1 MITQQQHVQSSKRAL
16 LRELSLEQQQE
27 FLDSLSENEL
37 VSLASDWDYWGRPDQ
52 QIPEELLSGDKTIWL
67 PLAGRGWGKTRT
79 GAEFVRTLINRGYGR
94 IALIGPTAADTR
106 DVMVEGESGL
116 LNIFPDHERPIYESS
131 KRLVTFSNGAQAHL
145 YSAEEPERL
154 RGPQH
159 DAGWCDEICLV
170 ANTQITTD
178 SGFKNIQDMQVGER
192 VKTRKGF
199 QTILK
204 AWQTSESADV
214 YELTLS
220 NGSTLRGTPNHPVY
234 VHGEGF
240 VPMHS
245 IVHGKTLLYD
255 YGYFREH
262 PWIAW
267 IASDTLTNFG
277 ICKKAITRTGAGN
290 FCIGESGK
298 IFTRKA
304 LRGFIS
310 TIKIMI
316 PPIIPLRILSALLT
330 RSTQKSIYTA
340 LQLCQM
346 LTAARMPLVSG
357 SADEKPLLTVNV
369 LSAGRFIN
377 PLECGQ
383 SSATLTADQPITVKS
398 VRRLQNKHAVYNLE
412 VANTHEFF
420 ANGILTH
427 NCAWKNQQD
436 TWDMYEFGA
445 RLGAHPLTIVTTTP
459 KPTKFLKELIA
470 DHETHVTKGRTLD
483 NAVNLSDKFIARIK
497 RKYEGTRLGRQE
509 LNAEIL
515 DDNPNALF
523 TRKHIEDGRVQKA
536 PELVRIVVAID
547 PAVTNTEGS
556 DATGIVACGIDANNR
571 GYVLDD
577 STLKDDVSVWAQVA
591 VGVFDDMEADLI
603 VGEAN
608 NGGDLIENVIRQAE
622 KAATRV
628 KKSPIAYNKVTATR
642 GKAIRAEFLTLLYE
656 QGKIHHV
663 GTYPDL
669 EDEMCDF
676 DPTLV
681 NQDSP
686 NRLDALVWAFTEL
699 FNKKTREVRVMVI

>member
-159 DAGWCDEICLV
+159 DAGWCDEI
-170 ANTQITTD
+170 
-178 SGFKNIQDMQVGER
+178 
-192 VKTRKGF
+192 
-199 QTILK
+199 
-204 AWQTSESADV
+204 
-214 YELTLS
+214 
-220 NGSTLRGTPNHPVY
+220 
-234 VHGEGF
+234 
-240 VPMHS
+240 
-245 IVHGKTLLYD
+245 
-255 YGYFREH
+255 
-262 PWIAW
+262 
-267 IASDTLTNFG
+267 
-277 ICKKAITRTGAGN
+277 
-290 FCIGESGK
+290 
-298 IFTRKA
+298 
-304 LRGFIS
+304 
-310 TIKIMI
+310 
-316 PPIIPLRILSALLT
+316 
-330 RSTQKSIYTA
+330 
-340 LQLCQM
+340 
-346 LTAARMPLVSG
+346 
-357 SADEKPLLTVNV
+357 
-369 LSAGRFIN
+369 
-377 PLECGQ
+377 
-383 SSATLTADQPITVKS
+383 
-398 VRRLQNKHAVYNLE
+398 
-412 VANTHEFF
+412 
-420 ANGILTH
+420 
-427 NCAWKNQQD
+427 CAWKNQQD